1 MIRLSKIFIIVALL
15 LTNYCL
21 AQQFPLSNQYV
32 INQYSLSPSFAG
44 LTKSPE
50 LFANFRKDWE
60 GIDGAPKTSYVSFFV
75 PVNERVWLGGS
86 IVNDQTDIISNI
98 SANFSYTYHL
108 KAWEEH
114 NFSFSLYGSIYHSVV
129 DLTGVIV
136 KDPNDPVIL
145 DKQKLVGTSL
155 NAGTSILYNYK
166 KLYTGIVIP
175 TLISKHTISDK
186 NDNNRFL
193 VRERSLIFH
202 ISSILDLDNSWCFEP
217 YFVLRSTKNS
227 PSVFDISFL
236 IRNEKK
242 YWFGALLRKGGIL
255 GINIGATLAE
265 SLVLNYSYEFSAKG
279 MLSKSSGTHE
289 FSIGYYIYFQPKE
302 RKAKKWRLRYP
313 YIIE

>member
-21 AQQFPLSNQYV
+21 AQQFPLSNQYI
-32 INQYSLSPSFAG
+32 INPYSLSPSYAG
-44 LTKSPE
+44 IGNSPE
-50 LFANFRKDWE
+50 LFANFRRDWSE
-60 GIDGAPKTSYVSFFV
+60 IEGAPKTSYASLFV

-86 IVNDQTDIISNI
+86 IINDQTDIISNI

-114 NFSFSLYGSIYHSVV
+114 NFSFSLWGSIYHSVI
-129 DLTGVIV
+129 DLTDVIV
-136 KDPNDPVIL
+136 KDANDPVIYG
-145 DKQKLVGTSL
+145 KQKLVGTSL

-175 TLISKHTISDK
+175 TLVSKHTITDK
-186 NDNNRFL
+186 SNNNRFL

-202 ISSILDLDNSWCFEP
+202 VSSIIDLDDYWYFEP
-217 YFVLRSTKNS
+217 YFVLRSTKYS
-227 PSVFDISFL
+227 PSVFDLAFL
-236 IRNEKK
+236 IKNEDK
-242 YWFGALLRKGGIL
+242 YWFGVLLRKGGIL

-289 FSIGYYIYFQPKE
+289 FSIGYYIYFQAKEPKA
-302 RKAKKWRLRYP
+302 RKWKSIYP
-313 YIIE
+313 YIID